1 MKTTEKCVKG
11 KRLRLLCLE
20 EWAIFVYS
28 GFSGPSAKL
37 RLKGMDL
44 FRPRASMPC
53 PHQSYRVK
61 RNHRTGTLEII
72 PVFQF
77 NYSVIFSFH
86 TALHFQDSIIFLHCA
101 RGFQLGKT
109 TQNKRKVTKERKYW
123 CLDLCFTLRSSCR
136 DTFSFYQK
144 TKYRLLFIFH
154 QGRLR

>member
-11 KRLRLLCLE
+11 KRFRLLRPN

-28 GFSGPSAKL
+28 GFPGPSAKL
-37 RLKGMDL
+37 RPKRMDP
-44 FRPRASMPC
+44 FRSRASMPC
-53 PHQSYRVK
+53 RHQSYRVK
-61 RNHRTGTLEII
+61 GNHRTGTLEII

-109 TQNKRKVTKERKYW
+109 TQTKGNERAQI
-123 CLDLCFTLRSSCR
+123 LMS
-136 DTFSFYQK
+136 
-144 TKYRLLFIFH
+144 
-154 QGRLR
+154 